1 MPDHV
6 GKRACRK
13 LDGAGLARTPIC
25 GMRARDGP
33 AGGRSS
39 VQGGKG
45 NTRVPAVAR
54 LLEKDLDEK
63 GCSFIDSTFAGD
75 PTAPPRPSNSREG
88 GLRTRENGGHQ

>member
-13 LDGAGLARTPIC
+13 LDGAGLARTRIR
-25 GMRARDGP
+25 GMSARDGP

-45 NTRVPAVAR
+45 NIRVPAVAR
-54 LLEKDLDEK
+54 LREKDLDEK
-63 GCSFIDSTFAGD
+63 GCSFNRLHLRAGPDSS
-75 PTAPPRPSNSREG
+75 PSSLE
-88 GLRTRENGGHQ
+88 